1 MRVFTAQ
8 QMRAVDAAS
17 SAGGGDVALMRS
29 AGERIAEMARRC
41 ARGSKIV
48 AFAGSGNNGG
58 DAFAALAL
66 LPASYERIVY
76 ADLAERP
83 SAARRDAEKR
93 ASEAGVTARSL
104 PQTAAQARAALEGC
118 GLALDGL
125 LGTGARLP
133 LPQKYEPL
141 VTALNESA
149 AAVLAIDAPS
159 GVDAATGAA
168 GGIAVC
174 ANVTV
179 TLGALKI
186 GLMLE
191 PARSLAGELW
201 LADIGLSAKAIADQ
215 SEEFAALDATEFL
228 KLLPKRAQNS
238 DKRKA
243 GAPLIIAGSEQF
255 PGAAILSALGAAR
268 SGAGYVTVAAPKSA
282 LPALRAHL
290 VEQVVVELTS
300 AGDLLD
306 VAGRC
311 SAVGI
316 GPGLG
321 LDDIT
326 GGIVRDFVKQ
336 CDLPMVADASA
347 LFHFAKHLD
356 VLRGKRIV
364 LTPHEGEFA
373 RLSGRGTIK
382 PGERIDRLREFVERT
397 GVTTLLKGDA
407 TLIYGGKVMHVNTT
421 GTPLLATAG
430 TGDVLTGMIAT
441 LLSQGL
447 APIDAA
453 RAAAYWHGLAARK
466 AGMQRPVGVIA
477 RDVAG
482 SLGIA
487 LPHRQERHTL
497 TCIF

>member
-1 MRVFTAQ
+1 MRVFTPQ
-8 QMRAVDAAS
+8 QMRAIDAAS
-17 SAGGGDVALMRS
+17 SSGGGDVALMRS
-29 AGERIAEMARRC
+29 AGERIGEIARRH
-41 ARGSKIV
+41 ARGSRIV

-93 ASEAGVTARSL
+93 ASEAGVIARSL
-104 PQTAAQARAALEGC
+104 PQTIDEARAALAGC

-133 LPQKYEPL
+133 LPQKYDAL
-141 VTALNESA
+141 VSALNESV
-149 AAVLAIDAPS
+149 AAVLAIDVPS
-159 GVDAATGAA
+159 GGVDAD
-168 GGIAVC
+168 
-174 ANVTV
+174 VTV

-186 GLMLE
+186 GLLLE

-201 LADIGLSAKAIADQ
+201 LADIGLSEKAIAAQ
-215 SEEFAALDATEFL
+215 SAEFAALDDGEFL
-228 KLLPKRAQNS
+228 QLLPERRRDS

-243 GAPLIIAGSEQF
+243 GAPLIVAGSEQF
-255 PGAAILSALGAAR
+255 PGAAILAALGAAR
-268 SGAGYVTVAAPKSA
+268 SGAGYVTVAAPKNA

-290 VEQVVVELTS
+290 IEQVAVELTG
-300 AGDLLD
+300 AGDLAD
-306 VAGRC
+306 VAQRC
-311 SAVGI
+311 SAVGL

-321 LDDIT
+321 LDDTT
-326 GGIVRDFVKQ
+326 GGLIRDFVKR
-336 CDLPMVADASA
+336 CDLPIVADASA

-356 VLRGKRIV
+356 ELRGKRIV

-373 RLSGRGTIK
+373 RLSGKGTIK
-382 PGERIDRLREFVERT
+382 NGERIDRLREFVDRT

-407 TLIYGGKVMHVNTT
+407 TLVYDGKVMHINTT

-447 APIDAA
+447 SPLDAA
-453 RAAAYWHGLAARK
+453 RAGAYWHGLAARK
-466 AGMQRPVGVIA
+466 AGEQRPVGVIA
-477 RDVAG
+477 RDVADALG
-482 SLGIA
+482 SA
-487 LPHRQERHTL
+487 LPREPARGKL
-497 TCIF
+497 VRIY